1 MDHKGDENE
10 SCDCDVPS
18 LGERAMTR
26 EELAELVRDT
36 GGIFLAERFD
46 YSLRVAYDH
55 SYYSSRFPGFQAHDI
70 DVLVRYEQG
79 IRAKQHKAILKK
91 IREQDRPRKRALVAI
106 ERFKGGVS
114 PF

>member
-1 MDHKGDENE
+1 
-10 SCDCDVPS
+10 
-18 LGERAMTR
+18 MTR

-46 YSLRVAYDH
+46 YSLRVAPSYDH
-55 SYYSSRFPGFQAHDI
+55 TYYSDRFPGFHSHEI

-79 IRAKQHKAILKK
+79 IRAKQHRALLKK
-91 IREQDRPRKRALVAI
+91 MREQDKPSKRALVAI
-106 ERFKGGVS
+106 ERFRGGVS